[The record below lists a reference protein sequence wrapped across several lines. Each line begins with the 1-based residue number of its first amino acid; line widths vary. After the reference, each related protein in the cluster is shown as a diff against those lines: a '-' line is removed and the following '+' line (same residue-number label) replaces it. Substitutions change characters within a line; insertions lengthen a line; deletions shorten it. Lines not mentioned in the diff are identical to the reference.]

1 MLQTMDSET
10 NSQLVKKY
18 IEQMSDIEIIAMK
31 IAQKNL
37 KTSFD
42 IEKSLGFKEWLKNNS

>member
-1 MLQTMDSET
+1 MEQET
-10 NSQLVKKY
+10 NAELVKKY
-18 IEQMSDIEIIAMK
+18 IQQMTDIEKITMK
-31 IAQKNL
+31 IAQQNL